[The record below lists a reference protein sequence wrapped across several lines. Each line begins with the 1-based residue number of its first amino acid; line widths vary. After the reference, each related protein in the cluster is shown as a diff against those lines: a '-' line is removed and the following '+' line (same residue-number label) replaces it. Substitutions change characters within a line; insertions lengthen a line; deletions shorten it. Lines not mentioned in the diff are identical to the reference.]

1 MLLILSEYVNKTEK
15 MGMWQTKN
23 IFDVTIIYV

>member
-1 MLLILSEYVNKTEK
+1 MLWILSEYVNKTEK
-15 MGMWQTKN
+15 IGMRQTKN